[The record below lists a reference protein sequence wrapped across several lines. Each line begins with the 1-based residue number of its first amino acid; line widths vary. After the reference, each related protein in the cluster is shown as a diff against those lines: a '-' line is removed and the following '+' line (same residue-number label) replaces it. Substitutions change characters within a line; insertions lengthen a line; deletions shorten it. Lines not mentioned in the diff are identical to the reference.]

1 MPQGGRGSVIYLELK
16 EVVPLGSGGEGEA
29 ERVES

>member
-16 EVVPLGSGGEGEA
+16 EVVPLSSGGEGEP
-29 ERVES
+29 ESVES